1 MKNQYEQNLW
11 NKIDF
16 LHDRYHRQYTYM
28 SHFMDIMTK
37 YHQACSDFSK
47 TIKNILSKNL
57 SLSDDIS
64 STWNNSMKSFTKCLS
79 SHSQLFLQTSENIKT
94 TIIEP
99 ITKNLSEHSLKEKES
114 YNNYIKSRSMYNNSK
129 NSLDKIHKEFDQR
142 AKDCENLVYNAK
154 KAKMHSTVPPEQITK
169 MEAKAT
175 ESLANAAICED
186 KYMNI
191 LEEANKAR
199 ENETLLQKKIHEF
212 YETADDFYYN
222 KIKGVIGFFIT
233 NLKQMQ
239 TSFNI
244 DISDLTDKFNR
255 LNLDTDTKEFIE
267 LNRTE
272 EKPDLKIEFIPYKP
286 AQEIS
291 NKSSVN
297 KKNQESKDF
306 DINCEVINTFKKV
319 FKNIRT
325 DLDMN
330 EEKKKNNLR
339 ILIDNFLKTEK
350 NILHVFSKQELEEL
364 LNQLNDP
371 SMKSYFLLYLSKVK
385 SKGLIESEKLFHELK
400 EIFFYLLKTSEE
412 STDFESAQNC
422 IILCQRL
429 YMVNKLKKKVYLI
442 DYIRDYNWL
451 NSIEFWE
458 GIIEYMIQ
466 KEILKNEE
474 INKNKDEKE
483 QQSNAKNIVFSQVF
497 SYSNN
502 MIDFNINKDDII
514 SMVEKFCREFEI
526 EQSMLDSIIENINA
540 MENNK
545 LIKKEKDKEEE
556 EQNKKIEEEKKKE
569 EEDIKKNGPKKVD
582 VIKDY
587 FSSDN

>member
-272 EKPDLKIEFIPYKP
+272 EKPDSKIEFIPYRP

>member
-1 MKNQYEQNLW
+1 
-11 NKIDF
+11 
-16 LHDRYHRQYTYM
+16 
-28 SHFMDIMTK
+28 MDIMTK

-154 KAKMHSTVPPEQITK
+154 KAKMHSTLLPEQITK

-272 EKPDLKIEFIPYKP
+272 EKPDSKIEFIPYRP

-297 KKNQESKDF
+297 KKSQESKDF

-526 EQSMLDSIIENINA
+526 EQSMLD
-540 MENNK
+540 
-545 LIKKEKDKEEE
+545 
-556 EQNKKIEEEKKKE
+556 
-569 EEDIKKNGPKKVD
+569 
-582 VIKDY
+582 
-587 FSSDN
+587 

>member
-233 NLKQMQ
+233 TLKQMQ

-272 EKPDLKIEFIPYKP
+272 EKPDSKIEFIPYRP

-297 KKNQESKDF
+297 KKSQESKDF

>member
-272 EKPDLKIEFIPYKP
+272 EKPDSKIEFIPYRP

-297 KKNQESKDF
+297 KKSQESKDF

-502 MIDFNINKDDII
+502 MIEFNLDKEDII
-514 SMVEKFCREFEI
+514 AMVEKFCREFDI
-526 EQSMLDSIIENINA
+526 DQTMVDSIVENV
-540 MENNK
+540 NNMVANK
-545 LIKKEKDKEEE
+545 IKRKQEEE
-556 EQNKKIEEEKKKE
+556 ELNKKLEEEKT
-569 EEDIKKNGPKKVD
+569 I
-582 VIKDY
+582 
-587 FSSDN
+587 

>member
-1 MKNQYEQNLW
+1 
-11 NKIDF
+11 
-16 LHDRYHRQYTYM
+16 
-28 SHFMDIMTK
+28 MDIMTK

-154 KAKMHSTVPPEQITK
+154 KAKMHSTVPPEQIAK

-272 EKPDLKIEFIPYKP
+272 EKPDSKIEFIPYRP

-297 KKNQESKDF
+297 KKSQESKDF

-556 EQNKKIEEEKKKE
+556 EQKKKIEEEKKKE

>member
-1 MKNQYEQNLW
+1 
-11 NKIDF
+11 
-16 LHDRYHRQYTYM
+16 
-28 SHFMDIMTK
+28 MDIMTK

-154 KAKMHSTVPPEQITK
+154 KAKMHSTVPPEQIAK

-272 EKPDLKIEFIPYKP
+272 EKPDSKIEFIPYRP

>member
-28 SHFMDIMTK
+28 SHLMDIMTK

-154 KAKMHSTVPPEQITK
+154 KAKMHSTVPPEQIAK

-272 EKPDLKIEFIPYKP
+272 EKPDSKIEFIPYRP

-297 KKNQESKDF
+297 KKSQESKDF

>member
-1 MKNQYEQNLW
+1 
-11 NKIDF
+11 
-16 LHDRYHRQYTYM
+16 
-28 SHFMDIMTK
+28 MDIMTK

-99 ITKNLSEHSLKEKES
+99 ITKSLSEHSLKEKES
-114 YNNYIKSRSMYNNSK
+114 YNNYIKSRSMYNNLK

-255 LNLDTDTKEFIE
+255 LNLDSDTKEFIE

-272 EKPDLKIEFIPYKP
+272 EKPDSKIEFIPYKP

>member
-1 MKNQYEQNLW
+1 
-11 NKIDF
+11 
-16 LHDRYHRQYTYM
+16 
-28 SHFMDIMTK
+28 MDIMTK

-272 EKPDLKIEFIPYKP
+272 EKPDSKIEFIPYRP

>member
-114 YNNYIKSRSMYNNSK
+114 YNNYIKSRSMYNNLK

-255 LNLDTDTKEFIE
+255 LNLDTDIKEFIE

-272 EKPDLKIEFIPYKP
+272 EKPDSKIEFIPYRP

-429 YMVNKLKKKVYLI
+429 YMVNKLKKKVYLF

>member
-1 MKNQYEQNLW
+1 
-11 NKIDF
+11 
-16 LHDRYHRQYTYM
+16 
-28 SHFMDIMTK
+28 MDIMTK

-114 YNNYIKSRSMYNNSK
+114 YNNYIKSRSMYNNLK

-272 EKPDLKIEFIPYKP
+272 EKPDSKIEFIPYRP

-297 KKNQESKDF
+297 KKSQESKDF

>member
-1 MKNQYEQNLW
+1 
-11 NKIDF
+11 
-16 LHDRYHRQYTYM
+16 
-28 SHFMDIMTK
+28 MDIMTK

-272 EKPDLKIEFIPYKP
+272 EKPDSKIEFIPYRP

-297 KKNQESKDF
+297 KKSQESKDF

>member
-1 MKNQYEQNLW
+1 
-11 NKIDF
+11 
-16 LHDRYHRQYTYM
+16 
-28 SHFMDIMTK
+28 MDIMTK

-114 YNNYIKSRSMYNNSK
+114 YNNYIKSRSMYNNLK

-272 EKPDLKIEFIPYKP
+272 EKPDSKIEFIPYRP

-297 KKNQESKDF
+297 KKSQESKDF

-458 GIIEYMIQ
+458 GIIEHMIQ

>member
-272 EKPDLKIEFIPYKP
+272 EKPDSKIEFIPYRP

-297 KKNQESKDF
+297 KKSQESKDF

>member
-94 TIIEP
+94 TIIKP

-272 EKPDLKIEFIPYKP
+272 EKPDSKIEFIPYRP

-545 LIKKEKDKEEE
+545 LIKKEKEEE
-556 EQNKKIEEEKKKE
+556 MNWMICMNINRKKKNKRL
-569 EEDIKKNGPKKVD
+569 I
-582 VIKDY
+582 III
-587 FSSDN
+587 